1 MCVLCSVLVRAEV
14 WPELNGRGGLCE
26 IVQYNASIYFVNGVC
41 INKRLYSV
49 QYMVH
54 LDKCRQFQDFE
65 SVSTNAI
72 YINLIV
78 MCCNSH
84 CQLLSCQY

>member
-41 INKRLYSV
+41 INKRLYS
-49 QYMVH
+49 Y
-54 LDKCRQFQDFE
+54 
-65 SVSTNAI
+65 STW
-72 YINLIV
+72 YTSINTDNFKTSRVCPPTPSI
-78 MCCNSH
+78 SI
-84 CQLLSCQY
+84 